1 MFYYSKY
8 NYIYYFYIKIYE
20 FTIQGQFHKHE
31 LPNLTKKLTA
41 EPKPYYFNYA
51 LDDMVVLQQT
61 ILSLQ
66 EKAKILDIN
75 IKILEGMFDGL
86 RIGTKQNGGYVNAR
100 QVKKL
105 FNEALKV
112 YDADKMGM
120 QGEKSLC
127 DLFW

>member
-1 MFYYSKY
+1 M
-8 NYIYYFYIKIYE
+8 
-20 FTIQGQFHKHE
+20 
-31 LPNLTKKLTA
+31 TKKLTA

-51 LDDMVVLQQT
+51 LDDIFVLQQT

-66 EKAKILDIN
+66 EKAEVLDNN
-75 IKILEGMFDGL
+75 IKILEGMLGGL
-86 RIGTKQNGGYVNAR
+86 RITTKQNGGYVNAK

-105 FNEALKV
+105 FNEALNV